1 MSFGRY
7 YRNTTL
13 YRQYAKVKLYCSS
26 MHIGASEI
34 SSESPTYFIAD
45 IAANHDGSLSR
56 AIDLINL
63 CAEAGANAAKFQNF
77 FAESIVSELGF
88 SKLKHLNSHQSS
100 WKSSVYDIYDRASI
114 SLEWTIH
121 LKDACD
127 NAGIDYLTA
136 PYDLSILDFLDSYV
150 CAWKVG
156 SGDIT
161 WLEMIK
167 NLASRGKPLLLATGA
182 SSFDEVQVAY
192 DCAKQLTPE
201 IVLMQCNTNYTG
213 SLSNLR
219 HVNLSVLNTYAKYFP
234 EAVLGLSDH
243 TPGHASVLGA
253 ITLGAR
259 VVEKHFTDDTSRTGP
274 DHPFSMDP
282 KSWSE
287 MVVRSRELEASLGDG
302 VKRVETNEIE
312 THILQRRALRAT
324 RDIPP
329 QTLLDT
335 SLVSALRPCPPE
347 GLPPSRLLEVIGKT
361 TVDAIA
367 KGDLILHDN
376 LLN

>member
-1 MSFGRY
+1 
-7 YRNTTL
+7 
-13 YRQYAKVKLYCSS
+13 
-26 MHIGASEI
+26 MHIGVSEI
-34 SSESPTYFIAD
+34 SCDSPTYFIAD

-63 CAEAGANAAKFQNF
+63 CAESGANAAKFQNF

-100 WKSSVYDIYDRASI
+100 WQSSVFDIYDQASI

-136 PYDLSILDFLDSYV
+136 PYDMSILDFLDSYV

-161 WLEMIK
+161 WLDMIK
-167 NLASRGKPLLLATGA
+167 NLAARGKPLLLATGA
-182 SSFDEVQVAY
+182 SHFDEVQAAY
-192 DCAKQLTPE
+192 ECAKQLTSE

-219 HVNLSVLNTYAKYFP
+219 HVNLSVLKTYAKYFP
-234 EAVLGLSDH
+234 EAILGLSDH
-243 TPGHASVLGA
+243 TPGHSSVLGA

-259 VVEKHFTDDTSRTGP
+259 VVEKHFTDDTSRSGP
-274 DHPFSMDP
+274 DHPFSMNP

-302 VKRVETNEIE
+302 VKRVESNENE

-324 RDIPP
+324 CDIPAK
-329 QTLLDT
+329 TLLDT

-347 GLPPSRLLEVIGKT
+347 GLPPSQLSKVIRKT
-361 TVDAIA
+361 TLNAIA
-367 KGDLILHDN
+367 KGDLILPEN

>member
-1 MSFGRY
+1 
-7 YRNTTL
+7 
-13 YRQYAKVKLYCSS
+13 

-201 IVLMQCNTNYTG
+201 IVLMQCNTN
-213 SLSNLR
+213 
-219 HVNLSVLNTYAKYFP
+219 
-234 EAVLGLSDH
+234 
-243 TPGHASVLGA
+243 
-253 ITLGAR
+253 
-259 VVEKHFTDDTSRTGP
+259 
-274 DHPFSMDP
+274 
-282 KSWSE
+282 
-287 MVVRSRELEASLGDG
+287 
-302 VKRVETNEIE
+302 
-312 THILQRRALRAT
+312 
-324 RDIPP
+324 
-329 QTLLDT
+329 
-335 SLVSALRPCPPE
+335 
-347 GLPPSRLLEVIGKT
+347 
-361 TVDAIA
+361 
-367 KGDLILHDN
+367 
-376 LLN
+376 